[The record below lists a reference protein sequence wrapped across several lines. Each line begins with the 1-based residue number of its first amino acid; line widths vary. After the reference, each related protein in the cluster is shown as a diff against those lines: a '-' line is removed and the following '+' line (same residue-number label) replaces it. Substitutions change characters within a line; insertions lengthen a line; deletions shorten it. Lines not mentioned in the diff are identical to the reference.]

1 MDEDPR
7 RGPHASGQD
16 LSRHLKWFT
25 RLVLRILQPMG
36 SIYQSG
42 EFLNGWGG
50 DERSRNLHRFDE
62 SHGRDR
68 AIGIR
73 RCPATPSLSSG
84 GSIGQKHTFWHAVE
98 LELEGHFEMTNGE
111 NYPPYSG
118 YGSVL
123 VPVECLPYATIKGDV
138 ADGDSGAHN
147 STPPKIKEA
156 RLFLTTINGGK
167 NQGVTRMGGCPFLET
182 TVRFETDKAGP
193 VSFDLHR
200 FPGGTTRHT
209 VNASFDAS
217 VGKYYARHQKREI
230 SRARPICNIWRSRR
244 RRSAAIPDGRRSPS
258 IAAAVSPN
266 AGSSEPDD
274 VLPPLQLKG
283 DFSFPA
289 DQSTSCPR
297 EGKALIAFHTSVKN
311 NVHYSLD
318 CTNGH
323 FSGVAQPVPKPGG
336 GYVAPAVATFDI
348 TKTTQVT
355 CALKSVSPGAP
366 KVHVLKGHKYQ
377 CIGTTGAS
385 GSDDLAPDTRPDAQK
400 PGKPG
405 KFVADP
411 PRKPE
416 APKADSGFSDAPKLV
431 CAKRAA
437 GEGRFLPLRPHRQ
450 EGQNRKERVPLRQ
463 ERGGRSGETEGAAT
477 KTSGA
482 KIKGDTKPEAKSDA
496 KPPKLKGGGA
506 RASNTS
512 SRLLS
517 RALEKRPERAR
528 RRPWAERAAPPM
540 VLVLAARAIE
550 CSGSPGVAARGGGK
564 GPAPRGRDSRQI
576 LLAPP
581 GFGTSRGLPGSPAR
595 TATRRRWHASRRN
608 GPSGQAPARG
618 PVRASKSQASLAS
631 SLRHS

>member
-1 MDEDPR
+1 M
-7 RGPHASGQD
+7 
-16 LSRHLKWFT
+16 F
-25 RLVLRILQPMG
+25 I
-36 SIYQSG
+36 
-42 EFLNGWGG
+42 LNGCNEHLNSG
-50 DERSRNLHRFDE
+50 
-62 SHGRDR
+62 
-68 AIGIR
+68 AGINEKR
-73 RCPATPSLSSG
+73 
-84 GSIGQKHTFWHAVE
+84 TFWHAVE

-123 VPVECLPYATIKGDV
+123 VPVECLPHATINGDV

-167 NQGVTRMGGCPFLET
+167 NQGVTMGGCPVLET

-200 FPGGTTRHT
+200 FPGGMTSHT

-217 VGKYYARHQKREI
+217 AGKYYARHQKQENFKSTTNLQYMAELTTPLGGNTGWEEI
-230 SRARPICNIWRSRR
+230 TIHCGGGLA
-244 RRSAAIPDGRRSPS
+244 D
-258 IAAAVSPN
+258 

-355 CALKSVSPGAP
+355 CALKSVAPGAP

-377 CIGTTGAS
+377 CIGTTGTS

-416 APKADSGFSDAPKLV
+416 APKADKGKTR
-431 CAKRAA
+431 CAEARLRERH
-437 GEGRFLPLRPHRQ
+437 GEGRRLLLRPHRQ

-463 ERGGRSGETEGAAT
+463 ERGGRSGETEGRLQDVRRKDQGRHEARSEVGRQAAQAQRQRCACLEHFVT
-477 KTSGA
+477 A
-482 KIKGDTKPEAKSDA
+482 PA
-496 KPPKLKGGGA
+496 
-506 RASNTS
+506 
-512 SRLLS
+512 
-517 RALEKRPERAR
+517 RALEKRPEGQGEDHGQSAQL
-528 RRPWAERAAPPM
+528 RPW
-540 VLVLAARAIE
+540 
-550 CSGSPGVAARGGGK
+550 S
-564 GPAPRGRDSRQI
+564 
-576 LLAPP
+576 
-581 GFGTSRGLPGSPAR
+581 
-595 TATRRRWHASRRN
+595 
-608 GPSGQAPARG
+608 
-618 PVRASKSQASLAS
+618 
-631 SLRHS
+631 